1 MMTIGR
7 VIFKVAKAVIV
18 AGVAAV
24 GAKAAYSAVKAV
36 KKTKAEVEER
46 EKEKTHIDYS
56 EDPDGVTV
64 YEKEIVSKKEAIQMC
79 GWNFLDTFVES
90 LPGKAGEIESDFWK
104 LWSGFGFAACGLLWG
119 YIFCAADHQLDVNEA
134 GRKYRTPINDTPF
147 AEAAGLVESYMND
160 IPNGVVY
167 AFGKDY
173 SGAPKVGKFGF
184 DQVHE

>member
-1 MMTIGR
+1 MMTIGK
-7 VIFKVAKAVIV
+7 VIYKLGKAIIIS
-18 AGVAAV
+18 AV
-24 GAKAAYSAVKAV
+24 GALAAKATYSAVKAV
-36 KKTKAEVEER
+36 KKTKEEVEER
-46 EKEKTHIDYS
+46 ETEKTYIDYS

-64 YEKEIVSKKEAIQMC
+64 YEKEIVSKKETIRMYEE
-79 GWNFLDTFVES
+79 NFLDTLVEP
-90 LPGKAGEIESDFWK
+90 LPGKAGDIEKSFWT
-104 LWSGFGFAACGLLWG
+104 LWTSAGWAIGGLCWG
-119 YIFCAADHQLDVNEA
+119 YVFCAADHQLDVNAA